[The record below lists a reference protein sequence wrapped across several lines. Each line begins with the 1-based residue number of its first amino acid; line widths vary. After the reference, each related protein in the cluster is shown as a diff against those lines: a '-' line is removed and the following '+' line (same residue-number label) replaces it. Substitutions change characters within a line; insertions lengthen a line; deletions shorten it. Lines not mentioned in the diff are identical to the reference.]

1 MGSLNLVSSLI
12 RKNQF
17 ALFDIGRFSVDDL
30 FSHAWPHQV
39 RRLRGSRRLGIGES
53 RVGILARPPLAPDR
67 HIVRVRDLV
76 LVFFLAVF
84 GFLRRSIVF
93 RRGHHQLQLQASS
106 LLDLLLDELGGV
118 GVSSGNC
125 NYEPILS
132 LDSYAD
138 LLETVDIKTPGD
150 DVLDLIRHILRGRP
164 DTAQVQLVLKLS
176 SALEI
181 DSEVDALETS
191 RWIDDPE
198 AQSDKNGHH
207 DPACKRSLN
216 HCLSSARDKSIFY
229 CRRNFRIA

>member
-1 MGSLNLVSSLI
+1 MQPS
-12 RKNQF
+12 
-17 ALFDIGRFSVDDL
+17 
-30 FSHAWPHQV
+30 
-39 RRLRGSRRLGIGES
+39 SRR
-53 RVGILARPPLAPDR
+53 
-67 HIVRVRDLV
+67 DL
-76 LVFFLAVF
+76 
-84 GFLRRSIVF
+84 I
-93 RRGHHQLQLQASS
+93 
-106 LLDLLLDELGGV
+106 LDELGIGA
-118 GVSSGNC
+118 GTSGNC

-132 LDSYAD
+132 LDSYTD

-150 DVLDLIRHILRGRP
+150 DVLDLLRHIGRGRP

-181 DSEVDALETS
+181 DSEVDALEAS
-191 RWIDDPE
+191 RRIDDPE